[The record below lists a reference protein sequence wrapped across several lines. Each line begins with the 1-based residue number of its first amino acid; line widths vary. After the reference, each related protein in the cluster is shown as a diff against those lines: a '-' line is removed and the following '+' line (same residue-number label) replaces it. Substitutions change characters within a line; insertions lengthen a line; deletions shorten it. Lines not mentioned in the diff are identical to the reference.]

1 MQIQRLTGSKSS
13 FQLTIERPSLKVG
26 KKYGFVH
33 FWERCGDRYECKV
46 FVEASRFPEQKNEN
60 FSTYHQAMP
69 MEMFTFGFTEKEPD
83 NDEEKLDI
91 LVSVSTLYVVN
102 ELVEEDVIEFF
113 YEKYIESACEAY
125 ALVSVPL
132 EQE

>member
-1 MQIQRLTGSKSS
+1 
-13 FQLTIERPSLKVG
+13 
-26 KKYGFVH
+26 
-33 FWERCGDRYECKV
+33 
-46 FVEASRFPEQKNEN
+46 
-60 FSTYHQAMP
+60 MP
-69 MEMFTFGFTEKEPD
+69 MEMFTFGFAEKEPD
-83 NDEEKLDI
+83 NDEEKLDV